1 MQLQRYTT
9 RYAEYIISCGPRCRK
24 GQTINSKTVKETA
37 RRTKEMV
44 GAFQT
49 LQLRGAHLDS
59 DDSEITVV
67 LQSMG
72 ILSSLYKPSDHH
84 IHATLKLLLKR
95 VAPPF
100 LKMARITKA
109 KREIT
114 ATINTD
120 FGLVASEDGLSVSAD
135 PARQER
141 KLLEGAPAPTS
152 QEALF
157 CAFIARCKENFE
169 DLERFTAN
177 LSDYLR
183 TIQEAKQGDCGEWVS
198 PETRRHFE
206 VEFYIAGDMKWLL
219 TLAGQ
224 KGAMAKHFCFLC
236 SCSYEDIGD
245 FDLNWEIDRDNA
257 EGIDTLGKKSCST
270 LFLEKIGPDS
280 GWPTQLPPESSKD
293 ARISALVNRMLN
305 MDPQF
310 GQTIREGRAVTGFK
324 IFKNRDGEG
333 WKWHGLN
340 RGPSLRKFCSQV
352 KEGTPLL
359 FETATC

>member
-1 MQLQRYTT
+1 MADL
-9 RYAEYIISCGPRCRK
+9 K
-24 GQTINSKTVKETA
+24 G
-37 RRTKEMV
+37 
-44 GAFQT
+44 
-49 LQLRGAHLDS
+49 LS
-59 DDSEITVV
+59 D
-67 LQSMG
+67 
-72 ILSSLYKPSDHH
+72 
-84 IHATLKLLLKR
+84 ATLKLLLKC

-100 LKMARITKA
+100 LNMARITKA

-135 PARQER
+135 PARIFAYYVRRYLPEVEPGGATPKLHCVISGDGLKTGATLHTVVISLKLFATVGQGQER

-257 EGIDTLGKKSCST
+257 E
-270 LFLEKIGPDS
+270 
-280 GWPTQLPPESSKD
+280 
-293 ARISALVNRMLN
+293 A
-305 MDPQF
+305 
-310 GQTIREGRAVTGFK
+310 
-324 IFKNRDGEG
+324 
-333 WKWHGLN
+333 
-340 RGPSLRKFCSQV
+340 
-352 KEGTPLL
+352 
-359 FETATC
+359 